1 MPLHAERPSC
11 TLPCPS
17 KRRHESGTMNETL
30 LGCPHCGKPVGYA
43 ATMAG
48 QVVACPHCRGPFQMP
63 DRPPANQPAH
73 QAASSPPPPRIRQTH
88 LTDDPGL
95 AFGNEP
101 SASGPSVRAEL
112 DSYRAA
118 DFLATVFALLG
129 SLGVLIV
136 LGLTIY
142 TFVLPVFRGG
152 DDKPGQVVPGLLW
165 LVSSFVFAGLFIVGL
180 FMMRA
185 CVLVGVDAARTL
197 RSQDRDAAARPRVK

>member
-1 MPLHAERPSC
+1 
-11 TLPCPS
+11 
-17 KRRHESGTMNETL
+17 MNETL

-63 DRPPANQPAH
+63 DRPPASQSPQ
-73 QAASSPPPPRIRQTH
+73 QAPPPAPPRGRPTH

-101 SASGPSVRAEL
+101 AGSGTSVRAEL

-118 DFLATVFALLG
+118 DFLSTVFALLG
-129 SLGVLIV
+129 SLGVLLV

-142 TFVLPVFRGG
+142 TFVLPIFRGG
-152 DDKPGQVVPGLLW
+152 DDRPGQVGPGLLW
-165 LVSSFVFAGLFIVGL
+165 LVSSFLFAGLVIVGL
-180 FMMRA
+180 FMIRA
-185 CVLVGVDAARTL
+185 CVLVMVDAARTL
-197 RSQDRDAAARPRVK
+197 RARERDAAAMPRGK

>member
-1 MPLHAERPSC
+1 
-11 TLPCPS
+11 
-17 KRRHESGTMNETL
+17 MNETL

-43 ATMAG
+43 ASMAG

-63 DRPPANQPAH
+63 DRPPASQPP
-73 QAASSPPPPRIRQTH
+73 QQILPPPSPPPRTRTAH

-95 AFGNEP
+95 EFGNEP
-101 SASGPSVRAEL
+101 AGSGPSVRAEL
-112 DSYRAA
+112 DSYRSA

-152 DDKPGQVVPGLLW
+152 DDRPGQVVPGLLW
-165 LVSSFVFAGLFIVGL
+165 LISSFVFAALFIVGL
-180 FMMRA
+180 FMIRA
-185 CVLVGVDAARTL
+185 CVLVGLDVARSL
-197 RSQDRDAAARPRVK
+197 RSQERDAAARPRGK

>member
-1 MPLHAERPSC
+1 
-11 TLPCPS
+11 
-17 KRRHESGTMNETL
+17 MNETL
-30 LGCPHCGKPVGYA
+30 LGCPHCAKPVRYA
-43 ATMAG
+43 AAMAG

-63 DRPPANQPAH
+63 DRPPASQPTQ
-73 QAASSPPPPRIRQTH
+73 QAAPPPPPPGPSRPRQTH

-95 AFGNEP
+95 AFGDEP
-101 SASGPSVRAEL
+101 AASGASVRAEL
-112 DSYRAA
+112 DSYRSA

-152 DDKPGQVVPGLLW
+152 DDRPGQVVPGLLW

-180 FMMRA
+180 FMIRA

-197 RSQDRDAAARPRVK
+197 RSQERDSAARPR